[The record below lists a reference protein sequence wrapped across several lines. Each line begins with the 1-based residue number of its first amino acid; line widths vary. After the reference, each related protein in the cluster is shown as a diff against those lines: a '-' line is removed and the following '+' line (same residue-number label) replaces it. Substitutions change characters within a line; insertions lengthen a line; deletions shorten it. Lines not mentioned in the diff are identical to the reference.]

1 MATLLIVLLMAFNMW
16 MVIYLTW
23 ERRTGDTTREKN
35 GKDGGNRT
43 AASEIVGRSRFRM
56 PETKPQTA
64 TPAPNAATEIRSE
77 EVDEKDVTFADEA
90 LEDGTDAHRRRI
102 LDEELDEVFT
112 DRRVSDIAGYDGDE
126 EPDAEPDTAEGFT
139 FEDIDLAVRTAKKA
153 DATGDERRHAGMV
166 FCEMKGNELFALI
179 ERSSEATR
187 RKLDE
192 LMDYYLD
199 SIPAPPAAST
209 ASAALRRPPAMPERF
224 EDFNIRDYV

>member
-1 MATLLIVLLMAFNMW
+1 
-16 MVIYLTW
+16 
-23 ERRTGDTTREKN
+23 
-35 GKDGGNRT
+35 
-43 AASEIVGRSRFRM
+43 M

-90 LEDGTDAHRRRI
+90 QEDGADAHRRRI
-102 LDEELDEVFT
+102 PDEELDEVFT

-187 RKLDE
+187 RRLDE

-209 ASAALRRPPAMPERF
+209 ASAALRKPPAMPERF

>member
-77 EVDEKDVTFADEA
+77 EV
-90 LEDGTDAHRRRI
+90 
-102 LDEELDEVFT
+102 DEVFT

-187 RKLDE
+187 RRLDE

>member
-16 MVIYLTW
+16 MVIYLIW
-23 ERRTGDTTREKN
+23 ERRTGDATREKN
-35 GKDGGNRT
+35 GNDGGNRT

-90 LEDGTDAHRRRI
+90 QEDGTDAHRRRI
-102 LDEELDEVFT
+102 PDEELDEVFT

-126 EPDAEPDTAEGFT
+126 EPDAEPDTAEGLT
-139 FEDIDLAVRTAKKA
+139 FEDINLAVRTAKKA

-179 ERSSEATR
+179 ERSSEDTR
-187 RKLDE
+187 RRLDE

-209 ASAALRRPPAMPERF
+209 ASAALRKPYAIPERF

>member
-1 MATLLIVLLMAFNMW
+1 MVTLLLILM
-16 MVIYLTW
+16 MVCNLWILFYLTW
-23 ERRTGDTTREKN
+23 EHKEARKADNRKEAWNAHQRPPDDMM
-35 GKDGGNRT
+35 GK
-43 AASEIVGRSRFRM
+43 SRFSM
-56 PETKPQTA
+56 PETKPQATA
-64 TPAPNAATEIRSE
+64 PMPNAATEKQSE
-77 EVDEKDVTFADEA
+77 AVDEKDVTFADEA
-90 LEDGTDAHRRRI
+90 QEDGTDTHRRRI
-102 LDEELDEVFT
+102 PDEELDEVFT

-187 RKLDE
+187 RRLDE

-199 SIPAPPAAST
+199 SIPAPPSAST

>member
-43 AASEIVGRSRFRM
+43 AVSEIVGRSRFRM

-90 LEDGTDAHRRRI
+90 QEDGTDAHRCRI
-102 LDEELDEVFT
+102 PDEELDEVFT

-187 RKLDE
+187 RRLDE

-199 SIPAPPAAST
+199 SVTVVQAVPVRATVRKEVPAVPDN
-209 ASAALRRPPAMPERF
+209 F

>member
-90 LEDGTDAHRRRI
+90 QEDGADAHRRRI
-102 LDEELDEVFT
+102 PDEELDEVFT
-112 DRRVSDIAGYDGDE
+112 DRRVSDIAG
-126 EPDAEPDTAEGFT
+126 
-139 FEDIDLAVRTAKKA
+139 
-153 DATGDERRHAGMV
+153 
-166 FCEMKGNELFALI
+166 
-179 ERSSEATR
+179 
-187 RKLDE
+187 
-192 LMDYYLD
+192 
-199 SIPAPPAAST
+199 
-209 ASAALRRPPAMPERF
+209 
-224 EDFNIRDYV
+224 

>member
-77 EVDEKDVTFADEA
+77 EVDEKDVTFVDEA
-90 LEDGTDAHRRRI
+90 
-102 LDEELDEVFT
+102 
-112 DRRVSDIAGYDGDE
+112 
-126 EPDAEPDTAEGFT
+126 
-139 FEDIDLAVRTAKKA
+139 
-153 DATGDERRHAGMV
+153 
-166 FCEMKGNELFALI
+166 
-179 ERSSEATR
+179 
-187 RKLDE
+187 
-192 LMDYYLD
+192 
-199 SIPAPPAAST
+199 
-209 ASAALRRPPAMPERF
+209 
-224 EDFNIRDYV
+224 

>member
-1 MATLLIVLLMAFNMW
+1 M
-16 MVIYLTW
+16 
-23 ERRTGDTTREKN
+23 
-35 GKDGGNRT
+35 
-43 AASEIVGRSRFRM
+43 
-56 PETKPQTA
+56 
-64 TPAPNAATEIRSE
+64 
-77 EVDEKDVTFADEA
+77 
-90 LEDGTDAHRRRI
+90 
-102 LDEELDEVFT
+102 FT

-187 RKLDE
+187 RRLDE
-192 LMDYYLD
+192 LMGYYLD

-209 ASAALRRPPAMPERF
+209 ASAALRRPPAIPERF

>member
-43 AASEIVGRSRFRM
+43 AVSEIVGRSRFRM

-90 LEDGTDAHRRRI
+90 QEDGTDTHRRRI
-102 LDEELDEVFT
+102 PDEELDEVFT
-112 DRRVSDIAGYDGDE
+112 DRRVSDIAGYDGQRAVC
-126 EPDAEPDTAEGFT
+126 PDRTQLGGDTQETGRTDGLLSGLDTCPT
-139 FEDIDLAVRTAKKA
+139 FRINGKCRTEKA
-153 DATGDERRHAGMV
+153 ACHAG
-166 FCEMKGNELFALI
+166 E
-179 ERSSEATR
+179 
-187 RKLDE
+187 
-192 LMDYYLD
+192 
-199 SIPAPPAAST
+199 
-209 ASAALRRPPAMPERF
+209 
-224 EDFNIRDYV
+224 IRGFQYPRLCITL

>member
-77 EVDEKDVTFADEA
+77 EVDERTLPLPTK
-90 LEDGTDAHRRRI
+90 HRRTAR
-102 LDEELDEVFT
+102 T
-112 DRRVSDIAGYDGDE
+112 HTAAGYRTRSWTRCLRTDGC
-126 EPDAEPDTAEGFT
+126 
-139 FEDIDLAVRTAKKA
+139 RT
-153 DATGDERRHAGMV
+153 
-166 FCEMKGNELFALI
+166 
-179 ERSSEATR
+179 
-187 RKLDE
+187 
-192 LMDYYLD
+192 
-199 SIPAPPAAST
+199 
-209 ASAALRRPPAMPERF
+209 
-224 EDFNIRDYV
+224 